1 MLSATW
7 KASYKVS
14 LDQVNLIARF
24 LKWIIAVDVL
34 ICALLNVPDQTRE
47 FYRITVSSSLFD
59 SALLIIWLVLIGM
72 TIWFAARQIVAE
84 AESHLTPPAT
94 RAARLL
100 IKFGPIV
107 LGALPIM
114 LAALAQLQSIPEA
127 PKASESML
135 EVGSIL
141 RIQNAELAINAKA
154 LRWMSV
160 VLWGAA
166 VVVIAFTWWLTGKT
180 RRLAVILN
188 NKYFSKPIT
197 LLITIVAIVVA
208 TTLFVENPVS
218 LPQLIKVFGVVAI
231 FTLCISSFV
240 VHMTLLTDRYRIT
253 FFPLVLL
260 ICATI
265 AFLGLNDNH
274 TVRTV
279 KSDDRAANSPVL
291 KDAGEAFVEWLK
303 RPDRLAYA
311 KKSEAP
317 NYPVFVVAAQG
328 GGAYAAHNAAIFLA
342 RMQDLCPAFRHHLFA
357 VSSVSGGSVGAA
369 AFAAVLNAEDA
380 AGRTA
385 ALEQSAQGMCPQI
398 SRFLLK
404 ERAVRDLGQPGSL
417 EIGVNKVLQ
426 ADLLSPLAGA
436 TLFAD
441 FT

>member
-166 VVVIAFTWWLTGKT
+166 VVVIALTASSPKDV
-180 RRLAVILN
+180 RFEIFHLN
-188 NKYFSKPIT
+188 
-197 LLITIVAIVVA
+197 
-208 TTLFVENPVS
+208 TLF
-218 LPQLIKVFGVVAI
+218 I
-231 FTLCISSFV
+231 
-240 VHMTLLTDRYRIT
+240 
-253 FFPLVLL
+253 
-260 ICATI
+260 
-265 AFLGLNDNH
+265 
-274 TVRTV
+274 
-279 KSDDRAANSPVL
+279 
-291 KDAGEAFVEWLK
+291 
-303 RPDRLAYA
+303 
-311 KKSEAP
+311 
-317 NYPVFVVAAQG
+317 
-328 GGAYAAHNAAIFLA
+328 
-342 RMQDLCPAFRHHLFA
+342 
-357 VSSVSGGSVGAA
+357 
-369 AFAAVLNAEDA
+369 
-380 AGRTA
+380 
-385 ALEQSAQGMCPQI
+385 
-398 SRFLLK
+398 
-404 ERAVRDLGQPGSL
+404 
-417 EIGVNKVLQ
+417 
-426 ADLLSPLAGA
+426 GA
-436 TLFAD
+436 TA
-441 FT
+441 